1 MTYRLCAAVVG
12 ISVVSAAFADR
23 GAEMA
28 VSGLSAAKMHATA
41 WTEDLKRA
49 ATTGQVAGVRPF
61 PGTPGTPPEYVL
73 EAGHPVDP
81 ALCACI
87 MPAETRRA
95 V

>member
-1 MTYRLCAAVVG
+1 MSL
-12 ISVVSAAFADR
+12 VSAAFADR

-28 VSGLSAAKMHATA
+28 VSGLSAAKTHAAA

-49 ATTGQVAGVRPF
+49 ATTGQIAGVRAF
-61 PGTPGTPPEYVL
+61 PGAPGTPPDIVL
-73 EAGHPVDP
+73 EAGHPDDP

-87 MPAETRRA
+87 LPAEASRA